1 MPNTAHARRVYSE
14 HGIGLSASI
23 SAESVQN
30 KQPLVAHCLLAMIAV
45 LLTGVRFSLADEKTA
60 EVKPPEQGLVLW
72 LDASTVEAEDGAKV
86 SSWRDRSSKA
96 NDVSQDSAKHQPV
109 LAKKG
114 LGGQPALQFRS
125 GQMLDRADFA
135 GFAANDQ
142 AFHIAIV
149 FQAPAGGPPSQ
160 RLIDF
165 QSQQPGVANANNQHG
180 FWVGF
185 QGSRYLARLGI
196 ANGDEGEGRTAVWDA
211 KPHLLEL
218 IYKGNQ
224 QFEIHVDGR
233 TDQAA
238 TYGGRKFLGFR
249 NKVALAIGQHFA
261 HDDHGPTF
269 LHGDIAELFVYQRPL
284 SKIERFELGS
294 RLTKKYSLKTQ
305 FRRLPI
311 FERDIRPILAA
322 NCLGCHGEKK
332 KEAGLD
338 LRTVSSMMTGGEA
351 GPVIVRGHPE
361 FSELVAV
368 LEAGSMPPDEDR
380 QLTTQQIEL
389 IRSWVDAEAPAKESI
404 VIQPPPRKVTAKDR
418 EHYAWQ
424 MPVKHA
430 PPEVRAVER
439 VRNEIDRFVLARL
452 EGQGLAY
459 SREASPRRLV
469 RRLYFDLVGLPPSPE
484 DVERFLKAEPEN
496 RVQTLVDELLSSRH
510 FGERWG
516 RHWLDVAG
524 YVDVYGSD
532 NDAAI
537 IKLLSG
543 KWKYRDYVI
552 RSFNDDKPFDQFLV
566 EQLAGD
572 QLDDWRQAEK
582 FSPEMRDRLTA
593 TAFLLSA
600 NDDTDAPELNTPDVR
615 HHVLQ
620 RTGENVANSLLAVTL
635 QCSRCHDHK
644 YEAVSQIDYYRFESI
659 FAGIFNVRDWAVS
672 TAHVRPEVSDAEKS
686 LIDQHNAMIDG
697 QVKPL
702 QQRLDQ
708 LKKAESEKEKVE
720 AAELA
725 KKIAALTA
733 QKKSHETIPLATS
746 RPSAPATHVLRRGD
760 YLRPGL
766 EVQPGLLELFT
777 PATSDSTAVAS
788 LGPATSAASKPD
800 LPQNR
805 RLTLA
810 RALTD
815 PNSLAGNHV
824 ARVFVNRV
832 WQQLFGAGIVETSDN
847 LGVSGSRPS
856 HPKLLDW
863 LTRQFIE
870 DGWRVKP
877 LIRRMVLSAGY
888 QQSSVLSEEEHAK
901 ARKLDPANR
910 LLWRMNLRRLDS
922 EQLRD
927 AILTV
932 SGQLDRSFG
941 GPPIPLDPRPDGMVV
956 IKKGALPPGTTANR
970 RSVYILHRRNYHM
983 TFMRVFDQPI
993 VARNCSG
1000 RKASAVVN
1008 QSLALLHDDF
1018 LFEQSAAV
1026 AERIEKR
1033 HADGNE
1039 IIGNE
1044 AVSAESLVEAAWQIV
1059 VGRSPDEEELSLC
1072 RGLLDRHEKRFV
1084 EKAGISA
1091 AKRMALTRL
1100 CHMLLNSNEF
1110 LYVP

>member
-1 MPNTAHARRVYSE
+1 MLHS
-14 HGIGLSASI
+14 
-23 SAESVQN
+23 
-30 KQPLVAHCLLAMIAV
+30 
-45 LLTGVRFSLADEKTA
+45 VRFLLSVFVVHAGFLLSLGEA
-60 EVKPPEQGLVLW
+60 EDAKPPRDGLLLW
-72 LDASTVEAEDGAKV
+72 LDASTIKAEDRSKV
-86 SSWRDRSSKA
+86 SSWQDGSDQS
-96 NDVSQDSAKHQPV
+96 NDVAQDHEKHQPV
-109 LAKKG
+109 LNRKG
-114 LGGQPALQFRS
+114 LGGKPALQFRG
-125 GQMLDRADFA
+125 GQMLDRAGFS

-165 QSQQPGVANANNQHG
+165 QSQQPGVANANVQHG

-196 ANGDEGEGRTAVWDA
+196 AHGDEGEGRTTVWDA

-218 IYKGNQ
+218 VYQGNQ
-224 QFEIHVDGR
+224 QFEIHVDGK
-233 TDQAA
+233 TDQSAA
-238 TYGGRKFLGFR
+238 YGGRKFLGFR
-249 NKVALAIGQHFA
+249 EQVALAIGQHFTHESHA
-261 HDDHGPTF
+261 PTF
-269 LHGDIAELFVYQRPL
+269 FHGDIAEVLIYQRPL
-284 SKIERFELGS
+284 SKLERFELGS
-294 RLTKKYSLKTQ
+294 QLTKKYSLQTQ
-305 FRRLPI
+305 FRPLPI
-311 FERDIRPILAA
+311 FEHDIRPIFAA
-322 NCLGCHGEKK
+322 NCLGCHGAKK
-332 KEAGLD
+332 REAGLD
-338 LRTVSSMMTGGEA
+338 LRTVSSMLTGGEA

-361 FSELVAV
+361 FSELVTV
-368 LEAGSMPPDEDR
+368 LEAGSMPPEEGR
-380 QLTTQQIEL
+380 HLTKRQIET
-389 IRSWVDAEAPAKESI
+389 IRSWVEADAPAREKI

-424 MPVKHA
+424 MPVKHS
-430 PPEVRAVER
+430 PPKVKSAEKVH
-439 VRNEIDRFVLARL
+439 NEIDQFVLARL
-452 EGQGLAY
+452 EEKGLTL
-459 SREASPRRLV
+459 SHEAAARRLI
-469 RRLYFDLVGLPPSPE
+469 RRLYFDLIGLPPSPL
-484 DVERFLKAEPEN
+484 DVEQFLKRPAKS
-496 RVQTLVDELLSSRH
+496 RVESLIDELLASRH

-537 IKLLSG
+537 IKPLPG

-552 RSFNDDKPFDQFLV
+552 RSLNGDKPFDQFVV

-572 QLDDWRQAEK
+572 QLDDWKKVEML
-582 FSPEMRDRLTA
+582 SPELRDRLTA

-620 RTGENVANSLLAVTL
+620 RTAENVANSLLALTV
-635 QCSRCHDHK
+635 QCCRCHDHK
-644 YEAVSQIDYYRFESI
+644 YEAVSQTDYYQFEAV
-659 FAGIFNVRDWAVS
+659 FADVFNVRDWAVS
-672 TAHVRPEVSDAEKS
+672 TAHVRPAVSDVEKS
-686 LIDQHNAMIDG
+686 RIDQHNAEIDA
-697 QVKPL
+697 QLKPV
-702 QQRLDQ
+702 QQRLEK
-708 LKKAESEKEKVE
+708 LKKAETDEEKAE
-720 AAELA
+720 AAKLTSE
-725 KKIAALTA
+725 ISALSA
-733 QKKSHETIPLATS
+733 HKKSYETIPLATS
-746 RPSAPATHVLRRGD
+746 TPSSPTTHVLRRGD

-766 EVQPGLLELFT
+766 EVQPALLEVFLPPSLEPVVLKSFGPVTQSSPT
-777 PATSDSTAVAS
+777 PDAW
-788 LGPATSAASKPD
+788 PEKP
-800 LPQNR
+800 
-805 RLTLA
+805 RLKLA

-832 WQQLFGAGIVETSDN
+832 WQQLFGKGIVETSDN

-863 LTRQFIE
+863 LTRKFIE

-877 LIRRMVLSAGY
+877 LIRRMVLSAAY
-888 QQSSVLSEEEHAK
+888 RQSSVFSLGDHAE
-901 ARKLDPANR
+901 AQKLDPGNR
-910 LLWRMNLRRLDS
+910 ILWRMNLRRLDS

-932 SGQLDRSFG
+932 SGQLDRSLG

-956 IKKGALPPGTTANR
+956 IKNSSLPPGTTANR

-1000 RKASAVVN
+1000 RKPSAVVN

-1018 LFEQSAAV
+1018 LFEQSAV
-1026 AERIEKR
+1026 L
-1033 HADGNE
+1033 ADR
-1039 IIGNE
+1039 
-1044 AVSAESLVEAAWQIV
+1044 VLKEAAAGKAGESSRSQIEIAWQFTTA
-1059 VGRSPDEEELSLC
+1059 RSPDEEEFQLC
-1072 RGLLDRHEKRFV
+1072 LELVERHKKRFSQHGDRTAAGQ
-1084 EKAGISA
+1084 KALA
-1091 AKRMALTRL
+1091 RL

>member
-1 MPNTAHARRVYSE
+1 MLNSVRFLLCVFAVHA
-14 HGIGLSASI
+14 GF
-23 SAESVQN
+23 
-30 KQPLVAHCLLAMIAV
+30 LLAIAEEEV
-45 LLTGVRFSLADEKTA
+45 
-60 EVKPPEQGLVLW
+60 VKPTQDGLVLW
-72 LDASTVEAEDGAKV
+72 LDASTIKAEDGAKV
-86 SSWRDRSSKA
+86 SSWRDGSGKS
-96 NDVSQDSAKHQPV
+96 NDVAQDQEKHQPI
-109 LAKKG
+109 LSRKA
-114 LGGQPALQFRS
+114 LGGKPALQFRS
-125 GQMLDRADFA
+125 GQMLDRPEFS

-142 AFHIAIV
+142 AFHIALV
-149 FQAPAGGPPSQ
+149 FQAPTGGPPSQ

-165 QSQQPGVANANNQHG
+165 QSQQPGVANANMQHG

-196 ANGDEGEGRTAVWDA
+196 AHGDEGEGRTRVWDA

-218 IYKGNQ
+218 VYKGNQ
-224 QFEIHVDGR
+224 QFEIHVDGKS
-233 TDQAA
+233 DQSAA
-238 TYGGRKFLGFR
+238 YGGRKFLGFR
-249 NKVALAIGQHFA
+249 EKVALAIGQHFA
-261 HDDHGPTF
+261 HENHGPTF
-269 LHGDIAELFVYQRPL
+269 LHGDIAEVLIYQRPL
-284 SKIERFELGS
+284 SKLERFELGS
-294 RLTKKYSLKTQ
+294 QLTKKYSLKTQ
-305 FRRLPI
+305 FRPLPI

-338 LRTVSSMMTGGEA
+338 LRTVSSMLTGGKA

-368 LEAGSMPPDEDR
+368 LESGSMPPKEDR
-380 QLTTQQIEL
+380 QLTTEQIET
-389 IRSWVDAEAPAKESI
+389 IRNWVEAEAPAREKI
-404 VIQPPPRKVTAKDR
+404 VILPPPRKVTAKDR

-424 MPVKHA
+424 MPVKH
-430 PPEVRAVER
+430 PPPRVKAAGK
-439 VRNEIDRFVLARL
+439 VRNEVDQFVLARL
-452 EGQGLAY
+452 EAKGLTL
-459 SREASPRRLV
+459 SREAAARRLM
-469 RRLYFDLVGLPPSPE
+469 RRLYFDLVGLPPSTQ
-484 DVERFLKAEPEN
+484 DVERFLKRPVEG
-496 RVQTLVDELLSSRH
+496 RVESLVDELLASSH
-510 FGERWG
+510 FGERWA

-537 IKLLSG
+537 IKPLPG

-552 RSFNDDKPFDQFLV
+552 RSWNDDKPFDQFVV

-572 QLDDWRQAEK
+572 QLDDWKKSEK
-582 FSPEMRDRLTA
+582 FSPELRDRLTA

-600 NDDTDAPELNTPDVR
+600 NDDSDQPELNTPDVR

-620 RTGENVANSLLAVTL
+620 RTAENVANSLLAVTV
-635 QCSRCHDHK
+635 QCCRCHDHK
-644 YEAVSQIDYYRFESI
+644 YEAVSQTDYYQFEAI
-659 FAGIFNVRDWAVS
+659 FADVFNVRDWAVS
-672 TAHVRPEVSDAEKS
+672 TAHVRPAVSDAEKS
-686 LIDQHNAMIDG
+686 QIDQHNAKIDA

-702 QQRLDQ
+702 QQRLDK
-708 LKKAESEKEKVE
+708 LKKAETEKEKAE
-720 AAELA
+720 AAKLRSE
-725 KKIAALTA
+725 IAALSA
-733 QKKSHETIPLATS
+733 QRKSYETIPLATS
-746 RPSAPATHVLRRGD
+746 RPSRPTTHVLRRGD

-766 EVQPGLLELFT
+766 EVQPALLEVLLPRT
-777 PATSDSTAVAS
+777 PEAVALQS
-788 LGPATSAASKPD
+788 FGPVTEKLGASDEWLENP
-800 LPQNR
+800 
-805 RLTLA
+805 RLKLA

-815 PNSLAGNHV
+815 PNSLVGNHV

-832 WQQLFGAGIVETSDN
+832 WQQLFGKGIVETSDN

-863 LTRQFIE
+863 LTRKFIE

-877 LIRRMVLSAGY
+877 LIRRMVHSAVY
-888 QQSSVLSEEEHAK
+888 RQSSVLSQKEHAE
-901 ARKLDPANR
+901 AQKLDPANR

-927 AILTV
+927 AILAV

-956 IKKGALPPGTTANR
+956 INKASLPAGTTANR

-1000 RKASAVVN
+1000 RKPSAVVN

-1018 LFEQSAAV
+1018 LFEQSAALAECVMKEV
-1026 AERIEKR
+1026 AGKATQSAAKQIET
-1033 HADGNE
+1033 
-1039 IIGNE
+1039 
-1044 AVSAESLVEAAWQIV
+1044 AWQIAI
-1059 VGRSPDEEELSLC
+1059 GRSPDKDELNLC
-1072 RGLLDRHEKRFV
+1072 LGLVERHEKRFSQSGDGARQ
-1084 EKAGISA
+1084 KALA
-1091 AKRMALTRL
+1091 RL

>member
-1 MPNTAHARRVYSE
+1 M
-14 HGIGLSASI
+14 
-23 SAESVQN
+23 
-30 KQPLVAHCLLAMIAV
+30 
-45 LLTGVRFSLADEKTA
+45 ADENPQEAGIPK
-60 EVKPPEQGLVLW
+60 KGLVLW

-86 SSWRDRSSKA
+86 SSWRDRSGKA

-125 GQMLDRADFA
+125 GQLLDRAEFS

-165 QSQQPGVANANNQHG
+165 QSQQPGLATANNQHG

-218 IYKGNQ
+218 VYKSSQ

-238 TYGGRKFLGFR
+238 AYGGRKFLGFR
-249 NKVALAIGQHFA
+249 KKVALAIGQHFA

-269 LHGDIAELFVYQRPL
+269 LHGDIAELLVYQRPL
-284 SKIERFELGS
+284 SKLERFELGS
-294 RLTKKYSLKTQ
+294 QLTKKYSLKTQ
-305 FRRLPI
+305 FRPLPM

-368 LEAGSMPPDEDR
+368 LVSGTMPPDEDR
-380 QLTTQQIEL
+380 QLTKKQIET
-389 IRSWVDAEAPAKESI
+389 IRNWVEADAPAKEAI

-424 MPVKHA
+424 IPVKHA
-430 PPEVRAVER
+430 PPKVRSSDR
-439 VRNEIDRFVLARL
+439 VQNEIDRFVLSRL
-452 EGQGLAY
+452 EEKGLAY

-469 RRLYFDLVGLPPSPE
+469 RRLYFDLVGLPPSPG
-484 DVERFLKAEPEN
+484 DVERFLTAEPEN
-496 RVQTLVDELLSSRH
+496 RVQTLVDELLASRH

-659 FAGIFNVRDWAVS
+659 FADVFNVRDWAVS
-672 TAHVRPEVSDAEKS
+672 TAHVRPDVSDAEKS
-686 LIDQHNAMIDG
+686 LIDQHNAKIDG
-697 QVKPL
+697 QLKPL

-708 LKKAESEKEKVE
+708 LKKAETDEQKAE
-720 AAELA
+720 AAVLA
-725 KKIAALTA
+725 KKIAALTV

-746 RPSAPATHVLRRGD
+746 TPSRPTTHVLRRGD

-766 EVQPGLLELFT
+766 EVQPALLELFT
-777 PATSDSTAVAS
+777 PPASDSTAVAS
-788 LGPATSAASKPD
+788 AGPATTSVALQSD
-800 LPQNR
+800 LPMNR

-832 WQQLFGAGIVETSDN
+832 WQQLFGKGIVETSDN

-877 LIRRMVLSAGY
+877 LIRRMVLSASY
-888 QQSSVLSEEEHAK
+888 QQSSVQSAEKHLK
-901 ARKLDPANR
+901 AQKLDPENG

-927 AILTV
+927 SILTV

-970 RSVYILHRRNYHM
+970 RSVYILHRRNYHL

-1000 RKASAVVN
+1000 RKPSAVVN

-1018 LFEQSAAV
+1018 LFEQSAAL
-1026 AERIEKR
+1026 AERVAKVG
-1033 HADGNE
+1033 ADSKE
-1039 IIGNE
+1039 TS
-1044 AVSAESLVEAAWQIV
+1044 SARPLVETAWQIT
-1059 VGRSPDEEELSLC
+1059 VGRLPDDEELTLC
-1072 RGLLDRHEKRFV
+1072 LGLLDRHEKRFA
-1084 EKAGISA
+1084 ENDNAAS
-1091 AKRMALTRL
+1091 AKRKALARL